1 MFIKRATQIRGPPRR
16 RGALTVASAH
26 NRTGALITELLQKLP
41 RGAQAEPRRQHSL
54 GMGQRAAQCCS
65 TAGRAAGALCR
76 AAISAILAA
85 SAAAAAQVQPLA
97 RLVSQ
102 LDGRPQQADCNCP
115 VQARWCAEM
124 DAADYADNADY
135 AGELVGAPRW
145 MLLIALVN
153 WLVRRRRCTTPCCR
167 SWRVMMPA
175 SSILGPRTSRWRSP
189 RVAKSL

>member
-1 MFIKRATQIRGPPRR
+1 MVLHG
-16 RGALTVASAH
+16 GA
-26 NRTGALITELLQKLP
+26 G
-41 RGAQAEPRRQHSL
+41 HSL
-54 GMGQRAAQCCS
+54 WLAHTIAPARSLLSYYKSCLVALKPSPDDSTLWAWGSGQHCCS

-124 DAADYADNADY
+124 DAADYADYADY

>member
-1 MFIKRATQIRGPPRR
+1 MVLHG
-16 RGALTVASAH
+16 GALTVAIAH
-26 NRTGALITELLQKLP
+26 TIAPARSLLSYYKSCLVALKPSPDDSTLWAW
-41 RGAQAEPRRQHSL
+41 GSGQH
-54 GMGQRAAQCCS
+54 CCS

-153 WLVRRRRCTTPCCR
+153 WLVRRRRCTTPCCSNATR
-167 SWRVMMPA
+167 VSCGVKLIRNCSVMM
-175 SSILGPRTSRWRSP
+175 WRPGHSG
-189 RVAKSL
+189 